1 VGHILYNGFKGGERM
16 RESKNFEEL
25 EKPIPLTVKTKC
37 PEKYLLIDR
46 ESGDMFI
53 GDPRGHWN
61 RLETIARDS

>member
-1 VGHILYNGFKGGERM
+1 M